1 MNSLSLI
8 SALLTPPFSSVF
20 FHPLLSSLLQALSEE
35 CESCGSSLA
44 ELGVAVQEFGEQNPL
59 LCKQLG
65 DAVAKLTEV
74 QHHTSQQVQDRANRL
89 KKVWGG
95 GAVSSVCHP
104 NDLFHIILL
113 NIIILNVVFVLFALT
128 LWSSVEQAERQVEEY
143 QGMKAFI
150 LSWTKKAE
158 ALVTGNIIWSSA
170 SQLQEQ
176 IRAHQVSF
184 NGAASR
190 DCE

>member
-1 MNSLSLI
+1 M
-8 SALLTPPFSSVF
+8 
-20 FHPLLSSLLQALSEE
+20 
-35 CESCGSSLA
+35 
-44 ELGVAVQEFGEQNPL
+44 QEFGEQNPL

-74 QHHTSQQVQDRANRL
+74 QHHTLQQVQDRANRL
-89 KKVWGG
+89 KKVGG
-95 GAVSSVCHP
+95 TVSSVCHP
-104 NDLFHIILL
+104 DDLFHIILL
-113 NIIILNVVFVLFALT
+113 NIIILNVVFVLFALI

-176 IRAHQVSF
+176 IRAHQVSC